1 MRPGR
6 EGLAAG
12 ALALG
17 YGVTG
22 ALSWAL
28 LNVPESNALALALSA
43 SLVPLIVGTA
53 AATTAGAVMIANG
66 ATRDAWRHTGAAI
79 GGFVVGLAIF
89 AVLWWST
96 GSVDTW
102 WGNHRGEVDALFLRY
117 GGITRTA
124 GVHQTVFWVTF
135 LTRWALGLSVVT
147 GLVVAGATG
156 GGRMLR
162 RGLRG
167 SVRLV
172 SLAATLVG
180 VVIVSEGLWRLA
192 LWRPK
197 RLPPTWMEP
206 AFVTIKLAVLYTL
219 AVAIATFVLGVHRRV
234 TSEPPALPPI

>member
-17 YGVTG
+17 YGLAG
-22 ALSWAL
+22 ALYWAL
-28 LNVPESNALALALSA
+28 LNVPESSALALALSA
-43 SLVPLIVGTA
+43 SLVPLIIGTT

-66 ATRDAWRHTGAAI
+66 ATRDTWRRMGAAI
-79 GGFVVGLAIF
+79 GGFVIGLAIF
-89 AVLWWST
+89 AVLWWIT
-96 GSVDTW
+96 GSAETW
-102 WGNHRGEVDALFLRY
+102 WENHRGEVDALFLRY

-124 GVHQTVFWVTF
+124 WVHQTVAWFTF
-135 LTRWALGLSVVT
+135 LTRWALGLSIVT

-156 GGRMLR
+156 GGRTLG

-167 SVRLV
+167 SVRLA

-180 VVIVSEGLWRLA
+180 VVIVTDGLWRLV
-192 LWRPK
+192 LWRPR

-206 AFVTIKLAVLYTL
+206 AFVTIKLAVLYAL
-219 AVAIATFVLGVHRRV
+219 AVAIAAFVLGVHRRAAGD
-234 TSEPPALPPI
+234 PAGLPR